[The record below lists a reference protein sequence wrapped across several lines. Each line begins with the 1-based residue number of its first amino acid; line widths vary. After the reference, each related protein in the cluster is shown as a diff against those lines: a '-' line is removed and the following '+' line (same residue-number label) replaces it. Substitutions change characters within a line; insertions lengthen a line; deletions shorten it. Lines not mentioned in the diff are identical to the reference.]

1 MLLKIDLPDS
11 YESAIVKTEVTNQEY
26 TTYLTIRDVNLT
38 QQETINIQTKGL
50 AQIMVINA
58 NASSIAT

>member
-1 MLLKIDLPDS
+1 MQRSLREDVSKAFANVTGFMLLKIDLPNS

-38 QQETINIQTKGL
+38 
-50 AQIMVINA
+50 
-58 NASSIAT
+58 